1 MFQRIRLRLFGLS
14 LAVIVIVGGG
24 VIILVRHDVKQTAE
38 QRLTDQLRGAA
49 RTAAALIARGPTASA
64 APALDVAQI
73 NAALLNLSQ
82 STTNQLRFIATRQV
96 AKTEIAAFGLPPLP
110 TDLPADW
117 TSSVVGDNTAY
128 ALAHVP
134 DSDGFII
141 ASRPTS
147 DISDATK
154 RVDRGVIAAAFFGL
168 LVAMF
173 MTWAATALIARSMRK
188 LVADARDVVRGNAR
202 RLAPEQDDER
212 DELRDLRDWFNYLA
226 ADAERH
232 NADSAR
238 GRGLL
243 TSVLESMSQGVV
255 AIDSSGVVEAMNE
268 QARKILG
275 LNSAPIGERFEQFIT
290 VPQLLELANAT
301 TSRAVEF
308 ALPNGPKVHVR
319 MAPKRDTGG
328 VVLVIEDVT
337 NVRELET
344 IRRDFVANVSHE
356 LRTPVAV
363 IRANAETLQGGAKR
377 DPEMSAKLID
387 GLHRNAERL
396 ARILADLLDL
406 SRLDAGHYRL
416 DLGSVPLHT
425 AIEQAATAVEPLV
438 KQRGC
443 TLVIDADAELHV
455 RADAKALD
463 QVLVNLIDN
472 AVKYGAVP
480 GTVTIAARRDGDRVR
495 IEVCD
500 DGPGLE
506 PAHQKRVF
514 ERFYRADSSR
524 SREAGGTGLGLAI
537 VKHLIESMGGDV
549 GVASAQPHGS
559 IFWVQLQAAA

>member
-1 MFQRIRLRLFGLS
+1 MFQRIRLRLFLLS
-14 LAVIVIVGGG
+14 LAVIVTVGGG
-24 VIILVRHDVKQTAE
+24 VIVLVRHDVKTTAE
-38 QRLTDQLRGAA
+38 QRLAAQLSTTA
-49 RTAAALIARGPTASA
+49 RTAAALLTPHDESA
-64 APALDVAQI
+64 VDVQHVER
-73 NAALLNLSQ
+73 LLLEL
-82 STTNQLRFIATRQV
+82 STTTANQLRYFATP
-96 AKTEIAAFGLPPLP
+96 AAAAAELTNAGLGLPPVTMP
-110 TDLPADW
+110 PDW
-117 TSSVVGDNTAY
+117 ATSIVGSDTAF
-128 ALAHVP
+128 AAARSAGGGV
-134 DSDGFII
+134 II
-141 ASRPTS
+141 VSRATTE
-147 DISDATK
+147 IRDATA
-154 RVDRGVIAAAFFGL
+154 RLDRGVVAAALFGL
-168 LVAMF
+168 FVAMF

-188 LVADARDVVRGNAR
+188 LVADARDVVRGNTR
-202 RLAPEQDDER
+202 RLAPEQDAER

-232 NADSAR
+232 TSDLAR
-238 GRGLL
+238 GRALL
-243 TSVLESMSQGVV
+243 TSVLESMSQGVI
-255 AIDSSGVVEAMNE
+255 ALDSNGVVEAMND
-268 QARKILG
+268 QARKIIG
-275 LNSAPIGERFEQFIT
+275 LNSAPIGEVFEQFIT
-290 VPQLLELANAT
+290 VPQLLELARAT
-301 TSRAVEF
+301 TSRALEF
-308 ALPNGPKVHVR
+308 ALPNAVKVHVR

-363 IRANAETLQGGAKR
+363 IRANAETLSGGAKR
-377 DPEMSAKLID
+377 DPEMASKLID

-416 DLGSVPLHT
+416 DLGNVQLVS
-425 AIEQAATAVEPLV
+425 AIEQAAHAVEPLV

-443 TLVIDADAELHV
+443 TLVIDAAPALRV

-472 AVKYGAVP
+472 AVKYGAAP
-480 GTVTIAARRDGDRVR
+480 GTVTIAARAEGAVVR
-495 IEVCD
+495 IEVID

-549 GVASAQPHGS
+549 GVASALPHGS
-559 IFWVQLQAAA
+559 IFWVHLQASPAVA

>member
-1 MFQRIRLRLFGLS
+1 MFQRIRLRLFLLS
-14 LAVIVIVGGG
+14 LAVIVVVGGG

-38 QRLTDQLRGAA
+38 QRLTAQLLNSA
-49 RTAAALIARGPTASA
+49 RTAAALITRRPASAQPTAQ
-64 APALDVAQI
+64 DIAQI
-73 NAALLNLSQ
+73 NAALLELSNH
-82 STTNQLRFIATRQV
+82 TANQLRFIATLQQANEAITTV
-96 AKTEIAAFGLPPLP
+96 GLPPP
-110 TDLPADW
+110 PANMPGDW
-117 TSSVVGDNTAY
+117 ASSVVGEDTAY
-128 ALAHVP
+128 AAARVP
-134 DSDGFII
+134 ASDGFII
-141 ASRPTS
+141 ASRPTAE
-147 DISDATK
+147 INEATK
-154 RVDRGVIAAAFFGL
+154 RVDRGVIAAALFGL

-188 LVADARDVVRGNAR
+188 LVADARDVVRGNTR
-202 RLAPEQDDER
+202 RLAPELNDER

-255 AIDSSGVVEAMNE
+255 AIDSNGVVEAMNE

-308 ALPNGPKVHVR
+308 TLPNGPKVHVR

-363 IRANAETLQGGAKR
+363 IRANAETLSGGAKR

-416 DLGSVPLHT
+416 DLGSVNLHT
-425 AIEQAATAVEPLV
+425 AIEQAANAVEPLV

-443 TLVIDADAELHV
+443 TLVIDAAADLHV

-480 GTVTIAARRDGDRVR
+480 GTVTIAARRDGEQVR

-559 IFWVQLQAAA
+559 IFWVQLQALR